1 MNVTNATT
9 TTEGN
14 QTYYTYQLKYTV
26 KLDVDNAEFKEE
38 NWYPLNGKTEINMPS
53 GEKVKFPIPAAQGTK
68 TRYTVTYTDGVDNEE
83 VFKDKVFENI
93 VTGSKTPDFGEIPV
107 RDGYTFK
114 GWSPQIEDTVTKT
127 VVYNATW
134 DMNLIDL
141 NIAPTITATDKV
153 LTVGDAFEAA
163 DLPEAI
169 SPHRTVICLNHREI
183 RRTAKCLFHK

>member
-1 MNVTNATT
+1 M
-9 TTEGN
+9 
-14 QTYYTYQLKYTV
+14 
-26 KLDVDNAEFKEE
+26 
-38 NWYPLNGKTEINMPS
+38 
-53 GEKVKFPIPAAQGTK
+53 
-68 TRYTVTYTDGVDNEE
+68 
-83 VFKDKVFENI
+83 FENI

-153 LTVGDAFEAA
+153 LTVGDTFDPKA
-163 DLPEAI
+163 DVTAQQI
-169 SPHRTVICLNHREI
+169 SKL
-183 RRTAKCLFHK
+183 

>member
-1 MNVTNATT
+1 MLNLRKKTGIRLMARPKSICQV
-9 TTEGN
+9 E
-14 QTYYTYQLKYTV
+14 K
-26 KLDVDNAEFKEE
+26 KLNS
-38 NWYPLNGKTEINMPS
+38 L
-53 GEKVKFPIPAAQGTK
+53 IPAAQGTK

-141 NIAPTITATDKV
+141 NIAPTITATDKS
-153 LTVGDAFEAA
+153 TDC
-163 DLPEAI
+163 
-169 SPHRTVICLNHREI
+169 R
-183 RRTAKCLFHK
+183 